1 VNDDS
6 GSTQILTQYYG
17 AQSQTVSP
25 LESSGTTPTR
35 QVLAVQPLRV
45 IKILEDGV
53 GAFVAP
59 H

>member
-1 VNDDS
+1 MNDDP
-6 GSTQILTQYYG
+6 GSTQNLTRHYG
-17 AQSQTVSP
+17 AQSQTVSL

-35 QVLAVQPLRV
+35 QVLAVQPLQV
-45 IKILEDGV
+45 IKIPEDGV